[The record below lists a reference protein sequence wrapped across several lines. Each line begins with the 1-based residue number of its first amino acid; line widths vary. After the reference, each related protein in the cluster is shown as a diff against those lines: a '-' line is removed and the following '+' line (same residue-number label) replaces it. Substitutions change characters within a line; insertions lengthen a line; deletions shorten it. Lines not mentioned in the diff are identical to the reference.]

1 MAIVVHD
8 NRKFIIEWY
17 APAAESK
24 QLTSGDDLR
33 AITRQRD
40 TIAIRE
46 SSKKLLNLHTPTGG
60 WQIRNK

>member
-17 APAAESK
+17 AGAAESK
-24 QLTSGDDLR
+24 QLTGGDDLR

-40 TIAIRE
+40 YCHSRV
-46 SSKKLLNLHTPTGG
+46 
-60 WQIRNK
+60 